1 MYEHEIAFDAIRYYG
16 RHIGGWRPQVARPG
30 GGGGVKLQL
39 YCSFTAALL
48 QVADLTVELPGGEGV
63 VKALLLLY
71 CCFTA
76 ALLLVDL
83 AVELPGG
90 GGAVKGARH
99 RLAGRVDKMEDG
111 LEHFMA
117 QIFEL

>member
-1 MYEHEIAFDAIRYYG
+1 MEELSLSLFTIL
-16 RHIGGWRPQVARPG
+16 
-30 GGGGVKLQL
+30 LQ
-39 YCSFTAALL
+39 ALL
-48 QVADLTVELPGGEGV
+48 LVVDLTVELPGGEGV

>member
-1 MYEHEIAFDAIRYYG
+1 MEERS
-16 RHIGGWRPQVARPG
+16 
-30 GGGGVKLQL
+30 K
-39 YCSFTAALL
+39 
-48 QVADLTVELPGGEGV
+48 
-63 VKALLLLY
+63 LY

-76 ALLLVDL
+76 ALLLLYVDDL

-99 RLAGRVDKMEDG
+99 RLAGGVDKMEDG

-117 QIFEL
+117 QVFEL